1 MSDWLFPFGFNPIT
15 TFAIWLFVG
24 VMAATAVLFVYTLG
38 LRTATILQA
47 RNRVRCI
54 RVWHT
59 IFAAAM
65 MSRDE
70 ARNIALPHI
79 GRADRSDLL
88 EEWNSIRSLVEG
100 EAARNLIILA
110 RRAGIHALAAR
121 LARKRGVKPRILA
134 AQTFGN
140 LGDKKYYDDMREL
153 IDHPNAA
160 VSVTAAHALV
170 QIDPDRAVNV
180 FVPMIEK
187 RRDWP
192 LNRVSIILSRAGSE
206 RIGEPMYRVTRSAD
220 SNGKAYLLKFGH
232 LVESEVMYALIE
244 ELLRESDDNAVL
256 AAALKLVRGY
266 RGVPR
271 LAALIKHDEWYVRLQ
286 AAKAIGRVGREEHL
300 SLLEILLGDRE
311 WWVRYRAAQAIV
323 SLPFLGPNQLRR
335 LVEQQTD
342 RYAADMLRQAIA
354 EVGLA

>member
-1 MSDWLFPFGFNPIT
+1 MSDWLYPFDFSPVA
-15 TFAIWLFVG
+15 TFAIWVFVG
-24 VMAATAVLFVYTLG
+24 VMAATGVLFLYTLG
-38 LRTATILQA
+38 LRTATILRA
-47 RNRVRCI
+47 RGRERCI
-54 RVWHT
+54 HAWHKV
-59 IFAAAM
+59 FAPAM

-70 ARNIALPHI
+70 ARSIPLPYV
-79 GRADRSDLL
+79 RLTDRSDLL

-100 EAARNLIILA
+100 EAAHNLIILA

-121 LARKRGVKPRILA
+121 LARRRSVKSLILA
-134 AQTFGN
+134 VQTFGN
-140 LGDKKYYDDMREL
+140 LGDKKYYDEIRAL

-170 QIDPDRAVNV
+170 QIDPDCAINV
-180 FVPMIEK
+180 FVPLIEK

-192 LNRVSIILSRAGSE
+192 RNRVSIILSRAGSE
-206 RIGEPMYRVTRSAD
+206 RIGEPMYRVIRSAD

-232 LVESEVMYALIE
+232 LVESEVMYALID
-244 ELLRESDDNAVL
+244 ELLRESDDREVL

-271 LAALIKHDEWYVRLQ
+271 LAALVKHDEWYVRLQ
-286 AAKAIGRVGREEHL
+286 AAKAIGRVGQKEHL
-300 SLLEILLGDRE
+300 SLLTYLLGDRE

-323 SLPFLGPNQLRR
+323 SLPFLGPNQLRQM
-335 LVEQQTD
+335 VGQQDD
-342 RYAADMLRQAIA
+342 RYAADILRQAIA